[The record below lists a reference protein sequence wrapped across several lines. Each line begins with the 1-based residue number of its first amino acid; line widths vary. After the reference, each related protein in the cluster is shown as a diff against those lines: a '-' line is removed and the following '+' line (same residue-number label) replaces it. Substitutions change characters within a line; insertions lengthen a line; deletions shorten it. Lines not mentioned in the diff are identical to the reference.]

1 METQSETKKKYS
13 EALYMFMM
21 LLNKQLYHQEVK
33 KGMFPQRGWWVTSR
47 ALYKGNSVMETQS
60 ETKKKYSEALY
71 MFMMLLNKQLY
82 HQEVKKGMFPQRG
95 WCQFS

>member
-33 KGMFPQRGWWVTSR
+33 KGMFPQRG
-47 ALYKGNSVMETQS
+47 
-60 ETKKKYSEALY
+60 
-71 MFMMLLNKQLY
+71 
-82 HQEVKKGMFPQRG
+82 
-95 WCQFS
+95 